1 MKSNK
6 ELLENLSWVL
16 FDVGLKNKDL
26 IKAINKKLTEKGIS
40 KKIMYLLYND
50 LKNVDELDDITIMCI
65 LDASYDVLRDNKLKI
80 SQYFGINLITQY
92 EAYMNVQEPL
102 DEVILENIQ
111 EHEDGS
117 YTGII
122 SYNQIYDFMNNNL
135 LIYYKETQREGK
147 LTKLGNK
154 YIKTISIN
162 KKNIKEMSELAIK
175 GELAPSEI
183 KLNILLTDEDVEPQ
197 VYFKKEY
204 KDIGEL
210 CIKPEYQDEQHKTLL
225 SIVDGYHRVL
235 AIVDAVGR
243 HLSKNDEMLQGYML
257 ITITMKTVEQ
267 IKQVILQTFKRSQT
281 SREFLKTLESNDYTK
296 FVDNIL
302 KNTNINVANTY
313 ADLKTGDHI
322 ITYKTLLIDV
332 VKCMDVKVN
341 SKSASVIAS
350 KQIAENIEIILDYM
364 KSKDIKVTCNSFI
377 SILAIADK
385 MRKDDTLFLNIDKVN
400 IESENK
406 LTTKEI
412 IKEYNRIK
420 EIIENGVCR

>member
-40 KKIMYLLYND
+40 KNIMHLLYDD
-50 LKNVDELDDITIMCI
+50 LKGVDELDDITIMCI
-65 LDASYDVLRDNKLKI
+65 LDASYAILKDDRVDMKN
-80 SQYFGINLITQY
+80 YFGVNKTTAY
-92 EAYMNVQEPL
+92 EAYMNLETPL
-102 DEVILENIQ
+102 EEIILEGMT
-111 EHEDGS
+111 EHEEDGS
-117 YTGII
+117 YTGSI
-122 SYNQIYDFMNNNL
+122 SYEQIYNFMNNNL

-147 LTKLGNK
+147 ITKLGNN

-183 KLNILLTDEDVEPQ
+183 KLNILLTDEDIEPQ

-225 SIVDGYHRVL
+225 SIVDGYHRLL
-235 AIVDAVGR
+235 AITNAVSK
-243 HLSKNDEMLQGYML
+243 HLSETGEMLQGYML
-257 ITITMKTVEQ
+257 VTITEKTVEE
-267 IKQVILQTFKRSQT
+267 IKQIILQTFKRSQT

-322 ITYKTLLIDV
+322 ITYKTLLIDI
-332 VKCMDVKVN
+332 VKCMDIKVN
-341 SKSASVIAS
+341 SKSASIIAS

-364 KSKDIKVTCNSFI
+364 KTKDIKITPNSFI
-377 SILAIADK
+377 PILIIADK
-385 MRKDDTLFLNIDKVN
+385 MRKDDTLFLNIDKAN

-412 IKEYNRIK
+412 VKEYNRVKGMI
-420 EIIENGVCR
+420 

>member
-40 KKIMYLLYND
+40 KNIMHLLYDD
-50 LKNVDELDDITIMCI
+50 LKDISEIDDIIKMCI
-65 LDASYDVLRDNKLKI
+65 LDASYSILRRNELKMNN
-80 SQYFGINLITQY
+80 YFGVNKITQY

-102 DEVILENIQ
+102 TEVILDGIT
-111 EHEDGS
+111 EHEEDGS
-117 YTGII
+117 YTGTI
-122 SYNQIYDFMNNNL
+122 SYEQIYNFMNNNL

-147 LTKLGNK
+147 LTKLGNN

-225 SIVDGYHRVL
+225 SIVDGYHRLL
-235 AIVDAVGR
+235 AITNAVSKY
-243 HLSKNDEMLQGYML
+243 LSETGEMLQGYML
-257 ITITMKTVEQ
+257 VTITEKTVEE
-267 IKQVILQTFKRSQT
+267 IKQIILQTFKRSQT
-281 SREFLKTLESNDYTK
+281 SREFLRTLESNDYTK

-302 KNTNINVANTY
+302 KNINIPVANTY
-313 ADLKTGDHI
+313 ADLKTGDY

-341 SKSASVIAS
+341 SKSASIIAS

-364 KSKDIKVTCNSFI
+364 KSKDIKITCNSFI

-385 MRKDDTLFLNIDKVN
+385 MRKDDTLFLTIDKVN
-400 IESENK
+400 IETDNK
-406 LTTKEI
+406 LTSKEI
-412 IKEYNRIK
+412 VKEYNRVKGMI
-420 EIIENGVCR
+420 

>member
-6 ELLENLSWVL
+6 ELLENLLWVL

-40 KKIMYLLYND
+40 KKIMHLLYND

-65 LDASYDVLRDNKLKI
+65 LDASYSILKDDKLKI
-80 SQYFGINLITQY
+80 SQYFGVNKITQY
-92 EAYMNVQEPL
+92 EAYMNLETPL
-102 DEVILENIQ
+102 EEIILEGMT
-111 EHEDGS
+111 EHEEDGS
-117 YTGII
+117 YTGSI
-122 SYNQIYDFMNNNL
+122 SYEQIYNFMNNNL

-147 LTKLGNK
+147 VTKLGNS

-210 CIKPEYQDEQHKTLL
+210 CIKPEYENENTKTLCT
-225 SIVDGYHRVL
+225 IADGYHRLL
-235 AIVDAVGR
+235 AITNAVSK
-243 HLSKNDEMLQGYML
+243 HLSETGEMLQGYML
-257 ITITMKTVEQ
+257 VTVTMKDVEQ

-302 KNTNINVANTY
+302 KNTNSLYLCA
-313 ADLKTGDHI
+313 
-322 ITYKTLLIDV
+322 
-332 VKCMDVKVN
+332 
-341 SKSASVIAS
+341 
-350 KQIAENIEIILDYM
+350 
-364 KSKDIKVTCNSFI
+364 KSKAPALPVT
-377 SILAIADK
+377 AEP
-385 MRKDDTLFLNIDKVN
+385 V
-400 IESENK
+400 
-406 LTTKEI
+406 LTI
-412 IKEYNRIK
+412 
-420 EIIENGVCR
+420 

>member
-16 FDVGLKNKDL
+16 FDIGLKNKDL

-40 KKIMYLLYND
+40 KNIMYLLYND
-50 LKNVDELDDITIMCI
+50 LKGVDELDDITIMCI
-65 LDASYDVLRDNKLKI
+65 LDASYAILKDGKVDMKN
-80 SQYFGINLITQY
+80 YFGVNKITQY
-92 EAYMNVQEPL
+92 EAYMNLETPL
-102 DEVILENIQ
+102 EDIVLDGME
-111 EHEDGS
+111 EHEEDGS
-117 YTGII
+117 YTGAI
-122 SYNQIYDFMNNNL
+122 SYEQIYNFMNNNL

-147 LTKLGNK
+147 ITKLGNN

-175 GELAPSEI
+175 GELSPSEI

-210 CIKPEYQDEQHKTLL
+210 CIKPEYENKSTKTLCT
-225 SIVDGYHRVL
+225 IADGYHRLL
-235 AIVDAVGR
+235 AITNAVSK
-243 HLSKNDEMLQGYML
+243 HLSETGEMLQGYML
-257 ITITMKTVEQ
+257 VTVTMKDVEQ

-281 SREFLKTLESNDYTK
+281 SREFLRTLESNDYTK

-313 ADLKTGDHI
+313 ADLKTGDY

-332 VKCMDVKVN
+332 VKCMDIKVN
-341 SKSASVIAS
+341 SKSVSVIVS

-364 KSKDIKVTCNSFI
+364 KSKDIKITCNSFI
-377 SILAIADK
+377 SILTIADK

-400 IESENK
+400 IETGNK
-406 LTTKEI
+406 LTSKEI
-412 IKEYNRIK
+412 VKEYNRVKGMI
-420 EIIENGVCR
+420 

>member
-40 KKIMYLLYND
+40 KNIMHLLYDD
-50 LKNVDELDDITIMCI
+50 LKGVDELDDITIMCI
-65 LDASYDVLRDNKLKI
+65 LDASYAILKDDRVDMKN
-80 SQYFGINLITQY
+80 YFGINLITQY
-92 EAYMNVQEPL
+92 EAYMNLETPL
-102 DEVILENIQ
+102 DEVVLDGIT
-111 EHEDGS
+111 EHEDG
-117 YTGII
+117 YTGTI
-122 SYNQIYDFMNNNL
+122 SYEEIYNFMNNNL

-147 LTKLGNK
+147 ITKLGNN

-183 KLNILLTDEDVEPQ
+183 KLNVLLIDEDVEPQ

-235 AIVDAVGR
+235 AITNAVSK
-243 HLSKNDEMLQGYML
+243 HLSETGEMLQGYML
-257 ITITMKTVEQ
+257 VTITEKTVEE
-267 IKQVILQTFKRSQT
+267 IKQIILQTFKRSQT
-281 SREFLKTLESNDYTK
+281 SREFLRTLESNDYTK

-313 ADLKTGDHI
+313 ADLKTGDY

-332 VKCMDVKVN
+332 VKCMGIKVN

-364 KSKDIKVTCNSFI
+364 KSKDIKITCNSFI
-377 SILAIADK
+377 PILAIADK

-400 IESENK
+400 IETDNK
-406 LTTKEI
+406 LTSKEI
-412 IKEYNRIK
+412 VKEYNRVKGMI
-420 EIIENGVCR
+420 

>member
-40 KKIMYLLYND
+40 KNIMHLLYDD
-50 LKNVDELDDITIMCI
+50 LKGVDELDDITIMCI
-65 LDASYDVLRDNKLKI
+65 LDASYVILKNDRVDMKN
-80 SQYFGINLITQY
+80 YFGVNKITQY
-92 EAYMNVQEPL
+92 EAYMNLETPL
-102 DEVILENIQ
+102 DEVVLDGIT
-111 EHEDGS
+111 EHEDG
-117 YTGII
+117 YTGTI
-122 SYNQIYDFMNNNL
+122 SYKQIYDFMNNNL

-147 LTKLGNK
+147 LAKLGDK

-162 KKNIKEMSELAIK
+162 KKNIKEMSDLAIQ
-175 GELAPSEI
+175 GHLAPSEI
-183 KLNILLTDEDVEPQ
+183 KLNILLTNEDVEPQ
-197 VYFKKEY
+197 ISFKSEY
-204 KDIGEL
+204 NNIGKL
-210 CIKPEYQDEQHKTLL
+210 CIKPEYEDEQHKTLL
-225 SIVDGYHRVL
+225 TIADGYHRLL

-302 KNTNINVANTY
+302 KNINIPVANTY
-313 ADLKTGDHI
+313 ADLKTGDY

-364 KSKDIKVTCNSFI
+364 KSKDIKITCNSFI

-400 IESENK
+400 IETDNK
-406 LTTKEI
+406 LASKEI
-412 IKEYNRIK
+412 VKEYNRVKGMI
-420 EIIENGVCR
+420 

>member
-40 KKIMYLLYND
+40 KNIMHLLYND
-50 LKNVDELDDITIMCI
+50 LKGVDELDDITIMCI
-65 LDASYDVLRDNKLKI
+65 LDASYDVLKDNKLKMNN
-80 SQYFGINLITQY
+80 YFGVNKITQY
-92 EAYMNVQEPL
+92 EAYMNLETPL
-102 DEVILENIQ
+102 EEIILEGMT
-111 EHEDGS
+111 EHEEDGS
-117 YTGII
+117 YTGSI
-122 SYNQIYDFMNNNL
+122 SYEQIYNFMNNNL

-147 LTKLGNK
+147 VTKLGNN

-183 KLNILLTDEDVEPQ
+183 KLNVLLTDEDVEPQ

-210 CIKPEYQDEQHKTLL
+210 CIKPEYENENTKTLCT
-225 SIVDGYHRVL
+225 IADGYHRLL
-235 AIVDAVGR
+235 AITNAVSK
-243 HLSKNDEMLQGYML
+243 HLSETGEMLQGYML
-257 ITITMKTVEQ
+257 VTITEKTVEE

-302 KNTNINVANTY
+302 KNVNLPVANTY

-364 KSKDIKVTCNSFI
+364 KSKNIKITCNSFI

-400 IESENK
+400 IETCNK
-406 LTTKEI
+406 LTSKEI
-412 IKEYNRIK
+412 VKEYNRVKGMI
-420 EIIENGVCR
+420 

>member
-26 IKAINKKLTEKGIS
+26 IKAINKKFTEKGIS
-40 KKIMYLLYND
+40 KNIMHLLYDD
-50 LKNVDELDDITIMCI
+50 LKGVDELDDITIMCI
-65 LDASYDVLRDNKLKI
+65 LDASYAILKNDRVDMKN
-80 SQYFGINLITQY
+80 YFGVNKITQY
-92 EAYMNVQEPL
+92 EAYMNLETPL
-102 DEVILENIQ
+102 EDIVLDGME
-111 EHEDGS
+111 EHEEDES
-117 YTGII
+117 YTGTI
-122 SYNQIYDFMNNNL
+122 SYEQIYNFMNNNL

-147 LTKLGNK
+147 ITKLGNN

-210 CIKPEYQDEQHKTLL
+210 CIKPEYENKSTKTLCT
-225 SIVDGYHRVL
+225 IADGYHRLL
-235 AIVDAVGR
+235 AITNAVSK
-243 HLSKNDEMLQGYML
+243 HLSETGEMLQGYML
-257 ITITMKTVEQ
+257 VTITMKDIEQ

-302 KNTNINVANTY
+302 KNINIPVANTY
-313 ADLKTGDHI
+313 ADLKTGDY

-341 SKSASVIAS
+341 SKSASVITS

-364 KSKDIKVTCNSFI
+364 KSKDIKITCNSFI
-377 SILAIADK
+377 SILVIADK
-385 MRKDDTLFLNIDKVN
+385 MRKDDTLFLNIDKIN
-400 IESENK
+400 IETDNK
-406 LTTKEI
+406 LASKEI
-412 IKEYNRIK
+412 VKEYNRVKGMI
-420 EIIENGVCR
+420 

>member
-1 MKSNK
+1 
-6 ELLENLSWVL
+6 
-16 FDVGLKNKDL
+16 
-26 IKAINKKLTEKGIS
+26 
-40 KKIMYLLYND
+40 
-50 LKNVDELDDITIMCI
+50 
-65 LDASYDVLRDNKLKI
+65 
-80 SQYFGINLITQY
+80 
-92 EAYMNVQEPL
+92 
-102 DEVILENIQ
+102 
-111 EHEDGS
+111 
-117 YTGII
+117 
-122 SYNQIYDFMNNNL
+122 
-135 LIYYKETQREGK
+135 
-147 LTKLGNK
+147 
-154 YIKTISIN
+154 
-162 KKNIKEMSELAIK
+162 MSELAIK

-183 KLNILLTDEDVEPQ
+183 KLNILLTNEDVEPQ

-313 ADLKTGDHI
+313 ADLKTGDY
-322 ITYKTLLIDV
+322 ITCKTLLIDV
-332 VKCMDVKVN
+332 VKCMDIKVN

-350 KQIAENIEIILDYM
+350 KEIAENIEIILDYM
-364 KSKDIKVTCNSFI
+364 KSKDIKITPNSFI
-377 SILAIADK
+377 PILIIADK

-400 IESENK
+400 IETDNK
-406 LTTKEI
+406 LTSKEI
-412 IKEYNRIK
+412 VKEYNRVKGMI
-420 EIIENGVCR
+420 

>member
-40 KKIMYLLYND
+40 KNIMHLLYDD
-50 LKNVDELDDITIMCI
+50 LKGVDELDDITIMCI

-92 EAYMNVQEPL
+92 EAYMNLETPL
-102 DEVILENIQ
+102 EDIVLDNIQ
-111 EHEDGS
+111 EHEEDGS
-117 YTGII
+117 YTGTI
-122 SYNQIYDFMNNNL
+122 SYEQIYNFMNNNL

-147 LTKLGNK
+147 ITKLGNN

-210 CIKPEYQDEQHKTLL
+210 CIKPEYENENTKTLCT
-225 SIVDGYHRVL
+225 IADGYHRLL
-235 AIVDAVGR
+235 AITNAVSE
-243 HLSKNDEMLQGYML
+243 HLSETGKMLQGYML
-257 ITITMKTVEQ
+257 VTITEKTVEE
-267 IKQVILQTFKRSQT
+267 IKQIILQTFKRSQT

-313 ADLKTGDHI
+313 ADLKTGDY

-332 VKCMDVKVN
+332 VKCMDIKVN

-350 KQIAENIEIILDYM
+350 KEIAENIEIILDYM
-364 KSKDIKVTCNSFI
+364 KTKDIKITPNSFI
-377 SILAIADK
+377 PILIIADK

-400 IESENK
+400 IETDNK
-406 LTTKEI
+406 LASKEI
-412 IKEYNRIK
+412 VKEYNKVKGMI
-420 EIIENGVCR
+420 

>member
-40 KKIMYLLYND
+40 KNIMHLLYDD
-50 LKNVDELDDITIMCI
+50 LKGVDELDDITIMCI
-65 LDASYDVLRDNKLKI
+65 LDASYAILKDDRVDMKN
-80 SQYFGINLITQY
+80 YFGVNKITQY
-92 EAYMNVQEPL
+92 EAYMNLETPL
-102 DEVILENIQ
+102 EEIILDGME
-111 EHEDGS
+111 EHEEDGS
-117 YTGII
+117 YTGTI
-122 SYNQIYDFMNNNL
+122 SYEQIYNFMNNNL

-147 LTKLGNK
+147 ITKLGNN

-175 GELAPSEI
+175 GELSPSEI

-210 CIKPEYQDEQHKTLL
+210 CIKPEYENENTKTLCT
-225 SIVDGYHRVL
+225 IADGYHRLL
-235 AIVDAVGR
+235 AITNAVSK
-243 HLSKNDEMLQGYML
+243 HLSETGEMLQGYML
-257 ITITMKTVEQ
+257 VTVTMKDVEQ

-302 KNTNINVANTY
+302 KNVNLPVANTY

-364 KSKDIKVTCNSFI
+364 KSKDIKITCNSFI
-377 SILAIADK
+377 PILAIADK
-385 MRKDDTLFLNIDKVN
+385 MRKDDTLFLNIGKVN
-400 IESENK
+400 IEIGNK
-406 LTTKEI
+406 LTSKEI
-412 IKEYNRIK
+412 VKEYNRVKGMI
-420 EIIENGVCR
+420 

>member
-16 FDVGLKNKDL
+16 FDIGLKNKDL

-40 KKIMYLLYND
+40 KNIMHLLYDD
-50 LKNVDELDDITIMCI
+50 LKGVDELDDITIMCI
-65 LDASYDVLRDNKLKI
+65 LDASYAILKDDKLKI

-92 EAYMNVQEPL
+92 EAYMNLETPL
-102 DEVILENIQ
+102 EEIILDNIQ
-111 EHEDGS
+111 EHEEDGS
-117 YTGII
+117 YTGTI
-122 SYNQIYDFMNNNL
+122 SYEQIYNFMNNNL

-147 LTKLGNK
+147 ITKLGNN

-183 KLNILLTDEDVEPQ
+183 KLNILLTDEDIEPQ

-210 CIKPEYQDEQHKTLL
+210 CIKPEYENENIKTLCT
-225 SIVDGYHRVL
+225 IADGYHRLL
-235 AIVDAVGR
+235 AITNAVSE
-243 HLSKNDEMLQGYML
+243 HLSETGEMLQGYML
-257 ITITMKTVEQ
+257 VTITMKDIEQ

-302 KNTNINVANTY
+302 KNINIPVANTY
-313 ADLKTGDHI
+313 ADLKTGDY

-364 KSKDIKVTCNSFI
+364 KSKDIKITCNSFI
-377 SILAIADK
+377 SILVIADK

-400 IESENK
+400 IETDNK
-406 LTTKEI
+406 LTSKEI
-412 IKEYNRIK
+412 VKEYNRVKGMI
-420 EIIENGVCR
+420 

>member
-6 ELLENLSWVL
+6 ELLENLLWVL

-65 LDASYDVLRDNKLKI
+65 LDASYAILKNDKLKI

-92 EAYMNVQEPL
+92 EAYMNVETPL
-102 DEVILENIQ
+102 DEVVLDGIT
-111 EHEDGS
+111 EHEDG
-117 YTGII
+117 YTGTI
-122 SYNQIYDFMNNNL
+122 SYEQIYNFMNNNL

-183 KLNILLTDEDVEPQ
+183 KLNILLTDEDAEPQ
-197 VYFKKEY
+197 ISFKREY
-204 KDIGEL
+204 NNIGKIV
-210 CIKPEYQDEQHKTLL
+210 IKPEYQDEQHKTLL

-235 AIVDAVGR
+235 AIVDAVGK
-243 HLSKNDEMLQGYML
+243 HLSETGEMLQGYML
-257 ITITMKTVEQ
+257 VTITTKTTND

-313 ADLKTGDHI
+313 ADLKTGDY

-364 KSKDIKVTCNSFI
+364 KTKDIKITCNSFI
-377 SILAIADK
+377 SILVIADK

>member
-16 FDVGLKNKDL
+16 FDIGLKNKDL

-40 KKIMYLLYND
+40 KNIMHLLYDD
-50 LKNVDELDDITIMCI
+50 LKGVDELDDITIMCI
-65 LDASYDVLRDNKLKI
+65 LDASYAILKDDKLKI

-92 EAYMNVQEPL
+92 EAYMNLETPL
-102 DEVILENIQ
+102 EDIVLDGME
-111 EHEDGS
+111 EHEEDGS
-117 YTGII
+117 YTGTI
-122 SYNQIYDFMNNNL
+122 SYEQIYNFMNNNL

-147 LTKLGNK
+147 ITKLGSN

-183 KLNILLTDEDVEPQ
+183 KLNILLTDEDIEPQ

-235 AIVDAVGR
+235 AITNAVSK
-243 HLSKNDEMLQGYML
+243 HLSETGEMLQGYML
-257 ITITMKTVEQ
+257 VTITMKDIEQ

-302 KNTNINVANTY
+302 KNINIPVANTY
-313 ADLKTGDHI
+313 ADLKTGDY

-364 KSKDIKVTCNSFI
+364 KSKDIKITCNSFI
-377 SILAIADK
+377 SILVIADK

-400 IESENK
+400 IETDNK
-406 LTTKEI
+406 LASKEI
-412 IKEYNRIK
+412 VKEYNKVKGMI
-420 EIIENGVCR
+420 

>member
-1 MKSNK
+1 MKSSK
-6 ELLENLSWVL
+6 ELYEVLTNVL

-65 LDASYDVLRDNKLKI
+65 LDASYSILK
-80 SQYFGINLITQY
+80 QDRLKMNNYFGVNKTTAY
-92 EAYMNVQEPL
+92 EAYMNVETPL
-102 DEVILENIQ
+102 DEVVLDGIT
-111 EHEDGS
+111 EHEDG
-117 YTGII
+117 YTGTI
-122 SYNQIYDFMNNNL
+122 SYKQIYDFMNNNL

-183 KLNILLTDEDVEPQ
+183 KLNVLLTDEDVEPQ

-210 CIKPEYQDEQHKTLL
+210 CIKPEYENENTKTLCT
-225 SIVDGYHRVL
+225 IADGYHRLL
-235 AIVDAVGR
+235 AITNAVSK
-243 HLSKNDEMLQGYML
+243 HLSETGEMLQGYML
-257 ITITMKTVEQ
+257 VTITEKTVEE
-267 IKQVILQTFKRSQT
+267 IKQIILQTFKRSQT

-313 ADLKTGDHI
+313 ADLKTRDY

-350 KQIAENIEIILDYM
+350 KEIAENIEIILDYM
-364 KSKDIKVTCNSFI
+364 KSKDIKVTPNSFI
-377 SILAIADK
+377 PILIIADK

-400 IESENK
+400 IETDNK

>member
-40 KKIMYLLYND
+40 KNIMHLLYDD
-50 LKNVDELDDITIMCI
+50 LKGVDELDDITIMCI

-92 EAYMNVQEPL
+92 EAYMNLETPL
-102 DEVILENIQ
+102 EEIILEGMT
-111 EHEDGS
+111 EHEEDGS
-117 YTGII
+117 YTGSI
-122 SYNQIYDFMNNNL
+122 SYEQIYNFMNNNL

-147 LTKLGNK
+147 ITKLGNN

-210 CIKPEYQDEQHKTLL
+210 CIKPEYENENTKTLCT
-225 SIVDGYHRVL
+225 IADGYHRLL
-235 AIVDAVGR
+235 AITNAVSK
-243 HLSKNDEMLQGYML
+243 HLSETGEMLQGYML
-257 ITITMKTVEQ
+257 VTITEKTVEE
-267 IKQVILQTFKRSQT
+267 IKQIILQTFKRSQT

-302 KNTNINVANTY
+302 KNINIPVANTY
-313 ADLKTGDHI
+313 ADLKTGDY

-364 KSKDIKVTCNSFI
+364 KSKDIKITCNSFI

-400 IESENK
+400 IETDNK
-406 LTTKEI
+406 LASKEI
-412 IKEYNRIK
+412 VKEYNRVKGMI
-420 EIIENGVCR
+420 

>member
-6 ELLENLSWVL
+6 ELLENLLWVL
-16 FDVGLKNKDL
+16 FDIGLKNKDL

-40 KKIMYLLYND
+40 KNIMHLLYDD
-50 LKNVDELDDITIMCI
+50 LKGVDELDDIIKMCI
-65 LDASYDVLRDNKLKI
+65 LEASYAILKDDRVDMKN
-80 SQYFGINLITQY
+80 YFGVNKITQY
-92 EAYMNVQEPL
+92 EAYMNLETPL
-102 DEVILENIQ
+102 EEIILEGMT
-111 EHEDGS
+111 EHEEDGS
-117 YTGII
+117 YTGSI
-122 SYNQIYDFMNNNL
+122 SYEQIYNFMNNNL

-147 LTKLGNK
+147 VTKLGNN

-210 CIKPEYQDEQHKTLL
+210 CIKPEYENKSTKTLCT
-225 SIVDGYHRVL
+225 IADGYHRLL
-235 AIVDAVGR
+235 AITNAVSK
-243 HLSKNDEMLQGYML
+243 HLSETGEMLQGYML
-257 ITITMKTVEQ
+257 VTITEKTVEE
-267 IKQVILQTFKRSQT
+267 IKQIILQTFKRSQT

-302 KNTNINVANTY
+302 KNINIPVANTY
-313 ADLKTGDHI
+313 ADLKTGDY

-364 KSKDIKVTCNSFI
+364 KSKNIKITCNSFI
-377 SILAIADK
+377 SILVIADK

-400 IESENK
+400 IETDNK
-406 LTTKEI
+406 LASKEI
-412 IKEYNRIK
+412 VKEYNRVKGMI
-420 EIIENGVCR
+420 

>member
-6 ELLENLSWVL
+6 ELYEVLTDVL
-16 FDVGLKNKDL
+16 FNVGLKNKDL
-26 IKAINKKLTEKGIS
+26 IKAINKKLTEKGID
-40 KKIMYLLYND
+40 KRIMYLLYND
-50 LKNVDELDDITIMCI
+50 LKSIDELDDITTMCI
-65 LDASYDVLRDNKLKI
+65 LEASYGVLKQDKFKMNN
-80 SQYFGINLITQY
+80 YFGINKIAQY
-92 EAYMNVQEPL
+92 EAYMNVEEPL
-102 DEVILENIQ
+102 DEVVLDGIT
-111 EHEDGS
+111 EHEDG
-117 YTGII
+117 YTGTI
-122 SYNQIYDFMNNNL
+122 SYKQIYDFMNNNL

-147 LTKLGNK
+147 ITKLGDK

-235 AIVDAVGR
+235 AITNAVSK
-243 HLSKNDEMLQGYML
+243 HLSETGEMLQGYML
-257 ITITMKTVEQ
+257 ITITMKTVEE

-302 KNTNINVANTY
+302 KNVNLPVANTY

-322 ITYKTLLIDV
+322 ITYKTLLVDA
-332 VKCMDVKVN
+332 VKCMDIKFN
-341 SKSASVIAS
+341 SRSASVIIS
-350 KQIAENIEIILDYM
+350 KEIAENIEIILDYM
-364 KSKDIKVTCNSFI
+364 KSKDIKITCNSFI
-377 SILAIADK
+377 PILAIADK

-400 IESENK
+400 IETDNK
-406 LTTKEI
+406 LTSKEI
-412 IKEYNRIK
+412 VKEYNRVKGMI
-420 EIIENGVCR
+420 

>member
-6 ELLENLSWVL
+6 ELLENLLWVL

-40 KKIMYLLYND
+40 KKIMHLLYND

-65 LDASYDVLRDNKLKI
+65 LDASYSILKDDKLKI
-80 SQYFGINLITQY
+80 SQYFGVNKITQY
-92 EAYMNVQEPL
+92 EAYMNLETPL
-102 DEVILENIQ
+102 EEIILEGMT
-111 EHEDGS
+111 EHEEDGS
-117 YTGII
+117 YTGSI
-122 SYNQIYDFMNNNL
+122 SYEQIYNFMNNNL

-147 LTKLGNK
+147 VTKLGNS

-210 CIKPEYQDEQHKTLL
+210 CIKPEYENENTKTLCT
-225 SIVDGYHRVL
+225 IADGYHRLL
-235 AIVDAVGR
+235 AITNAVSK
-243 HLSKNDEMLQGYML
+243 HLSETGEMLQGYML
-257 ITITMKTVEQ
+257 VTVTMKDVEQ

-313 ADLKTGDHI
+313 ADLKTGDY

-332 VKCMDVKVN
+332 VKCMDIKVN
-341 SKSASVIAS
+341 SKSASVITS

-364 KSKDIKVTCNSFI
+364 KSKDIKITCNSFI
-377 SILAIADK
+377 SILVIADK

-400 IESENK
+400 IETDNK
-406 LTTKEI
+406 LTSKEI
-412 IKEYNRIK
+412 VKEYNKVKGMI
-420 EIIENGVCR
+420 

>member
-6 ELLENLSWVL
+6 ELYEVLTDVL
-16 FDVGLKNKDL
+16 FNVGLKNKDL
-26 IKAINKKLTEKGIS
+26 IKAINKKLTEKGID
-40 KKIMYLLYND
+40 KRIMYLLYND
-50 LKNVDELDDITIMCI
+50 LKSIDELDDITTMCI
-65 LDASYDVLRDNKLKI
+65 LEASYGVLKQDKFKMNN
-80 SQYFGINLITQY
+80 YFGINKIAQY
-92 EAYMNVQEPL
+92 EAYMNVEEPL
-102 DEVILENIQ
+102 DEVVLDGIT
-111 EHEDGS
+111 EHEDG
-117 YTGII
+117 YTGTI
-122 SYNQIYDFMNNNL
+122 SYKQIYDFMNNNL

-147 LTKLGNK
+147 ITKLGDK

-235 AIVDAVGR
+235 AITNAVSK
-243 HLSKNDEMLQGYML
+243 HLSETGEMLQGYML
-257 ITITMKTVEQ
+257 VTITEKTVEE

-322 ITYKTLLIDV
+322 ITYKTLLVDV

-341 SKSASVIAS
+341 SKSASVIIS
-350 KQIAENIEIILDYM
+350 KEIAENMEIILDYM
-364 KSKDIKVTCNSFI
+364 KSKDIKITCNSFI
-377 SILAIADK
+377 PILVIADK

-400 IESENK
+400 IETDNK
-406 LTTKEI
+406 LASKEI
-412 IKEYNRIK
+412 VKEYNRVKGMI
-420 EIIENGVCR
+420 